1 MAAGYPLPLG
11 EDVQTL
17 LADLL
22 GRAVDVDDGRDF
34 VGPDGAGAAV
44 IADYVTDEGRVAALV
59 VLDPGLAARSGAALL
74 MVPAAV
80 ADESVAAGELAPTLL
95 ENVHEIVNIM
105 ARLLNGER
113 SPHVRLRTLRALPGD
128 LPHDAAALL
137 AAPEARRAFDVVIE
151 GYGPGRLELLVA

>member
-17 LADLL
+17 LVDLL
-22 GRAVDVDDGRDF
+22 GRAVDVEDGRDF

-44 IADYVTDEGRVAALV
+44 VADYVTDEGRVAALAL
-59 VLDPGLAARSGAALL
+59 LDPELASRSGAALL

-80 ADESVAAGELAPTLL
+80 ADESVAAGELTPMLL
-95 ENVHEIVNIM
+95 ENLHEIVNVM

-113 SPHVRLRTLRALPGD
+113 SPHVRLRSLQTLPGD
-128 LPHDAAALL
+128 LSHDAVALL
-137 AAPEARRAFDVVIE
+137 AAPEARRAFDVVID